1 MLRCMTFSIVARSD
15 DGESWGIAVASK
27 FLAVG
32 SAVPAAA
39 AGVGAIATQ
48 ADANIGYKYL
58 GLAHLDD
65 GATAHDSPS
74 SDRATMENVMCR
86 P

>member
-1 MLRCMTFSIVARSD
+1 MTFSIVARSD
-15 DGESWGIAVASK
+15 DGESGGVAVASK

-48 ADANIGYKYL
+48 ADANLAYKYV
-58 GLAHLDD
+58 GLAHLDE
-65 GATAHDSPS
+65 GATAHSRPSDHGSPTVTS
-74 SDRATMENVMCR
+74 
-86 P
+86 